1 MAIRAKAGER
11 FTHAYGPRRH
21 ELKLANFEWNG
32 ETRPGVVRDGFVF
45 EIPSA
50 SSVQEVIEKG
60 ILGQIGEE
68 KLAQS
73 KGIELDRVR
82 LRAPLVSP
90 DKILLAAVNYRAHG
104 AEQKAIPPEEPYFF
118 TKFKSCIVGNGDPI
132 LIPRSS
138 KKVDWEAELA
148 VVIGRKC
155 KYVRRKDALE
165 YVAGYTVANDVSYR
179 DLQLPDKRPGSHNN
193 FGPNWVKGKALDSAY
208 PMGPWLVTRDEIAD
222 PQHLS
227 LSLAVNGIER
237 QTASTEDM
245 VHSVVEL
252 IEYLSDGITLLPGD
266 IISTGTPAGVAAFSG
281 APFLKEGDV
290 VETTVNEIGTLV
302 NPVKAEEE
310 PK

>member
-1 MAIRAKAGER
+1 MLGQAEGER
-11 FTHAYGPRRH
+11 LTQS
-21 ELKLANFEWNG
+21 NG
-32 ETRPGVVRDGFVF
+32 M
-45 EIPSA
+45 
-50 SSVQEVIEKG
+50 
-60 ILGQIGEE
+60 
-68 KLAQS
+68 
-73 KGIELDRVR
+73 ELDSVR

-104 AEQKAIPPEEPYFF
+104 AEQNAIPPEEPYFF

-148 VVIGRKC
+148 VVIGKKC
-155 KYVRRKDALE
+155 KYIHRKDALE

-179 DLQLPDKRPGSHNN
+179 DLQLPEKRPGSQSN

-208 PMGPWLVTRDEIAD
+208 PLGPWLVTRDEIAD

-227 LSLAVNGIER
+227 LSLTVNGVER
-237 QTASTEDM
+237 QSASTEDM
-245 VHSVVEL
+245 VHSVAEL

-281 APFLKEGDV
+281 APFLKDGDM
-290 VETTVNEIGTLV
+290 VEATVDGVGTLV
-302 NPVKAEEE
+302 NPVRAEEE
-310 PK
+310 LKRP